1 MSTFSELKA
10 RLERLGPVQAV
21 GPPPSFSG
29 ELVPLVLRSDGPL
42 NEPVWV
48 AKRLYAAG
56 LTLKA
61 GHTIINRLAETRFA
75 VCRIAV
81 GADIPA
87 LAADLATLNVHAFR
101 RRVAGPDLI
110 AEVRTRHG
118 LSQREFAEVLGLD
131 IDTLQNWDQGRN
143 RPDPA
148 ALRLVMA
155 FDKAPDV
162 VAESRLESVV

>member
-1 MSTFSELKA
+1 
-10 RLERLGPVQAV
+10 LE
-21 GPPPSFSG
+21 
-29 ELVPLVLRSDGPL
+29 GPL
-42 NEPVWV
+42 DKPVSV
-48 AKRLYAAG
+48 AKRLYQAG
-56 LTLKA
+56 LTLKS
-61 GHTIINRLAETRFA
+61 GHTIINRLAESRLA
-75 VCRIAV
+75 VCRIAE

-87 LAADLATLNVHAFR
+87 LAADLAKMNVHAFR
-101 RRVAGPDLI
+101 RRVAGSGLI

-131 IDTLQNWDQGRN
+131 IDTLQNWEQGRN

-162 VAESRLESVV
+162 VAASGLEPVV

>member
-1 MSTFSELKA
+1 MSTFSELKE
-10 RLERLGPVQAV
+10 RLERLGPVQVV

-29 ELVPLVLRSDGPL
+29 EFVSLVLRLEGILDK
-42 NEPVWV
+42 PVMV

-61 GHTIINRLAETRFA
+61 AHTIINRLAEARFA
-75 VCRIAV
+75 VCRIAED
-81 GADIPA
+81 ANIPA
-87 LAADLATLNVHAFR
+87 LAADLAALNVQTFR
-101 RRVAGPDLI
+101 RRVAGSGLI
-110 AEVRTRHG
+110 AEVRTRHR

-131 IDTLQNWDQGRN
+131 IDTLQNWEQGRN

-162 VAESRLESVV
+162 IAESGLVSVV